1 MQLLPFL
8 FFEPPISSLNRGL
21 RSYQRIFQCRAHRCR
36 ARCDNFSHRP
46 TSYPCKSGGTL
57 RGACPCR
64 AGAARATARARRR
77 PRRCA
82 WHGTPRPHGYRKIVG
97 RAQGGDTGQCDV
109 LPARKLL
116 HLLEDLLA
124 SVDPRHDFIV
134 KSSVF
139 HRKTLLAF
147 RFFLWYFYRG
157 TCSWLS
163 VKTHLKILRV
173 LCT

>member
-1 MQLLPFL
+1 MMKAQMGIFTKINGKFHKSAPR
-8 FFEPPISSLNRGL
+8 IC
-21 RSYQRIFQCRAHRCR
+21 RSPTRRCP
-36 ARCDNFSHRP
+36 ASGDNFERVP
-46 TSYPCKSGGTL
+46 TSYWCRSGGKR
-57 RGACPCR
+57 RGAYPCP
-64 AGAARATARARRR
+64 AGVPPETAPARRR
-77 PRRCA
+77 PPRCA
-82 WHGTPRPHGYRKIVG
+82 WHGTPCPHGYRKIVG

-147 RFFLWYFYRG
+147 RFFLWYFYHG